1 MSLFQVIEIDDQW
14 GVFAV
19 NRNNPNDKRLANV
32 CETQEYADELAADL
46 TRRAAIEPT
55 GTLRVP
61 ESKEVRPDLLLPQ
74 PTGRKFR

>member
-19 NRNNPNDKRLANV
+19 PEDWELASVCVDRHYAEIQAAASNRLAAIGSK
-32 CETQEYADELAADL
+32 CPET
-46 TRRAAIEPT
+46 
-55 GTLRVP
+55 
-61 ESKEVRPDLLLPQ
+61 KEVRPDLVLPQ